1 MAQPPSPDAQL
12 LEKLTKSGADLT
24 QLHRF
29 EFTLHLPSKFAAD
42 RAELA
47 LIGFAFE
54 TKVEQGKSADQWI
67 LHGWKVMYP
76 IESDLAGLRDKL
88 DAIAAEG
95 HGSYEGWSAK
105 LFVRKPA
112 E

>member
-1 MAQPPSPDAQL
+1 MAAAPSPDAQL
-12 LEKLTKSGADLT
+12 LDKLAKSGSDLT

-29 EFTLHLPSKFAAD
+29 EFTLRLPSKFSAE
-42 RAELA
+42 RAEVG

-54 TKVEQGKSADQWI
+54 TKLEQGKGAGEWI

-95 HGSYEGWSAK
+95 HGTYEGWTAK
-105 LFVRKPA
+105 LFVRKPG
-112 E
+112 